1 MLNAC
6 EPCQP
11 VGAHSTSLEKLP
23 CPSEKGIPAERN
35 NMLVTYIKSCHGGD
49 KTERQRGWV
58 GSVR

>member
-11 VGAHSTSLEKLP
+11 VGAHSTSLKNFHAQAKNVFQQKQHASHIYQEL
-23 CPSEKGIPAERN
+23 SWRGQNR
-35 NMLVTYIKSCHGGD
+35 
-49 KTERQRGWV
+49 RQRSWV